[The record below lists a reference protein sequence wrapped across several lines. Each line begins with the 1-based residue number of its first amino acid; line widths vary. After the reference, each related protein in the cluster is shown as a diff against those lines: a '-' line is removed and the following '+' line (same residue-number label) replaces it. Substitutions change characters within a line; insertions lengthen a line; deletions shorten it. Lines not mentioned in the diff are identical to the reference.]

1 MRDRYGTKL
10 TPGDCVLWQEPDG
23 SSLLAV
29 VVEIRGKR
37 ARVLGNVA
45 HASHGFTR
53 AETLGGGDTKVTN
66 QVFNVAL
73 PEQTPVEVRV
83 HVDGRPWREVP
94 TLDNASSSD
103 RVYTLDRETGALRF
117 GDGRHG
123 RRPPSGQGN
132 IVASYRYG
140 GGSAGQP
147 ANALTLVDVPGREL
161 TKVRLPKSPKTTPCD
176 PSTARP

>member
-1 MRDRYGTKL
+1 M
-10 TPGDCVLWQEPDG
+10 LWQEPDG

-37 ARVLGNVA
+37 ARASWAAA
-45 HASHGFTR
+45 HTRRTGCTR

-73 PEQTPVEVRV
+73 PERTQVEVRV

-123 RRPPSGQGN
+123 RRPPSGLGN

-140 GGSAGQP
+140 AGSAGQP
-147 ANALTLVDVPGREL
+147 ANTLTLVDVPGREL

>member
-10 TPGDCVLWQEPDG
+10 TPGDCVLWQEPDR

-29 VVEIRGKR
+29 VVEVRRRR

-73 PEQTPVEVRV
+73 PERTQVEVRV

-94 TLDNASSSD
+94 SLDNVSSSE

-123 RRPPSGQGN
+123 RRPPSGLGN

-140 GGSAGQP
+140 AAGHFP
-147 ANALTLVDVPGREL
+147 RPKAWSVILRSNDELHGLLRRAVTDVSGIHF
-161 TKVRLPKSPKTTPCD
+161 
-176 PSTARP
+176 